1 MEFNRTTQPIISQ
14 HHHCLVQL
22 DVTRTTRNSHK
33 NKSSAL
39 MMSSI
44 GINRKNRT
52 QGRKNKR
59 RRRKN
64 LCKFLQVF
72 FFYYYYYYFV
82 FLHWQISWF
91 HNFEFL
97 YSNALFPFKNTPNPE
112 FWFSVKKIM
121 SFLVPNFLN
130 NQSIRLK
137 GFFDVTTLVPFKD
150 GRRNPWLVY

>member
-1 MEFNRTTQPIISQ
+1 MSLFLKLSVKPHNNALNSIIGIQQNDPTNHIAASSPSHPIT
-14 HHHCLVQL
+14 L

-72 FFYYYYYYFV
+72 FFFIIIILYFCIDRYHDSIISN
-82 FLHWQISWF
+82 FYTPTRSFPLKIHQIRSFDFPWKK
-91 HNFEFL
+91 
-97 YSNALFPFKNTPNPE
+97 SCLF
-112 FWFSVKKIM
+112 
-121 SFLVPNFLN
+121 
-130 NQSIRLK
+130 
-137 GFFDVTTLVPFKD
+137 
-150 GRRNPWLVY
+150 